1 MINIQP
7 GENNDE
13 QMENTK
19 AQTLQNVLKAR
30 N

>member
-1 MINIQP
+1 MINTQS

-19 AQTLQNVLKAR
+19 AQTLQNVFKAR